1 MPGRDRTVAVLAVVL
16 AAAVLLTAAGMGAVQ
31 WGRADSATSV
41 RTPAAGAAAP
51 SRSPAPKGGPGT
63 GQQARAAALDPAGA
77 LTTLLT
83 RRARAVREQDRAAWL
98 ATVDPA
104 DRRWRTA
111 QATAFDRI
119 ARLGARS
126 WTYRLASA
134 AALPQRRRVALR
146 APSRLLTV
154 TLAYRLGA
162 DSRDVQRQQSLTVVQ
177 RGGRWYAAADTD
189 GRTERDL
196 WDVGPVTVVRGER
209 SLVVGASSRARML
222 PQLARDADAAAVRVD
237 RAWRAPWPRTVVV
250 VVPGTV
256 AQMATL
262 LGRPVDSGLD
272 QVAAVTSGELQRGGT
287 TPAGV
292 ADRVV
297 VNPVA
302 FADFSPV
309 GRRVVLAH
317 EFTHVATRAS
327 ALVATPLWVEEGFAD
342 YVGYLD
348 AGLSRSV
355 VAADLMARVREG
367 KLPGR
372 LPTEQDFDPSVTD
385 IAPAYAG
392 AWLAMDLIARD
403 GGTQAVV
410 DFYRV
415 AAGLPLLGRPARK
428 RGTPLPTQAQALQ
441 RAFTGVVGVGQARFQ
456 ARWRAYLRTVASA
469 PAGSG
474 AA

>member
-16 AAAVLLTAAGMGAVQ
+16 AGTVLLTAAGMGVVQ
-31 WGRADSATSV
+31 WGRPGSATAV
-41 RTPAAGAAAP
+41 RTPAAGAAP
-51 SRSPAPKGGPGT
+51 TPTSPAPTGAAVTGT
-63 GQQARAAALDPAGA
+63 QARAAVLDPAGA
-77 LTTLLT
+77 LATLLT
-83 RRARAVREQDRAAWL
+83 RRARAVREQDRAGWL

-119 ARLGARS
+119 SRLDARS
-126 WTYRLASA
+126 WTYRLVDAA
-134 AALPQRRRVALR
+134 TLPPRRRAALG

-177 RGGRWYAAADTD
+177 RGDRWYVAADTD

-196 WDVGPVTVVRGER
+196 WDVTPVTVVRGER

-237 RAWRAPWPRTVVV
+237 RVWRAPWPRTVVV
-250 VVPGTV
+250 VVPATV

-272 QVAAVTSGELQRGGT
+272 QVAAVTSGELQRGGA

-309 GRRVVLAH
+309 GRRVVLTH

-348 AGLSRSV
+348 AGLPRSV
-355 VAADLMARVREG
+355 IAADLMARVREG

-372 LPTEQDFDPSVTD
+372 LPTEDDFDPSGTD

-392 AWLAMDLIARD
+392 SWLAMDLIARD
-403 GGTQAVV
+403 GGTGAVV

-415 AAGLPLLGRPARK
+415 AAGLPPIGRPAR
-428 RGTPLPTQAQALQ
+428 RPGTPLPSQAQALRQ
-441 RAFTGVVGVGQARFQ
+441 AFTGVVGVGQARFQ

-469 PAGSG
+469 PSGS
-474 AA
+474 AAA